1 MVNGRKLMVLAE
13 ADFDIRIRPSP
24 NPRYP
29 RHPILSVDCLSAL
42 GVFFRRKN
50 ARGGRELRTGHLA
63 SNRARSDCHFW
74 IVANTFRLPH
84 IAARHHV
91 QLATILTEPD
101 RCRDAQAVFAK
112 RLQRNIF
119 LIRNGMGNL
128 ARHEMIVVAI
138 EEMRRF

>member
-1 MVNGRKLMVLAE
+1 MALAE
-13 ADFDIRIRPSP
+13 ADLDIRIRPSP

-29 RHPILSVDCLSAL
+29 RHPILSIDRLSAP

-63 SNRARSDCHFW
+63 SNRARSHRHFW

-91 QLATILTEPD
+91 QLAIILTKPD
-101 RCRDAQAVFAK
+101 RRRDAHAVFAK

-119 LIRNGMGNL
+119 LIRHRIGNL
-128 ARHEMIVVAI
+128 ACHEKIVAAI